1 MASTDGSSTRFLR
14 GSWDTWAAKL
24 LWKIVSLGSFLGD
37 DRRQWGRHTECR
49 DSFGWKSQNL
59 QGFSDKP
66 SGKTDELV
74 CIFEASGC
82 ADQHMWG
89 HVIVMI
95 QARVTNLT
103 VCQGGSGH
111 RSKESDN
118 FRNLVALHSNPGFLA
133 YSPWDLGESYLTS
146 VQLNGGNFTYFKSTK
161 CLIHS

>member
-1 MASTDGSSTRFLR
+1 
-14 GSWDTWAAKL
+14 
-24 LWKIVSLGSFLGD
+24 
-37 DRRQWGRHTECR
+37 
-49 DSFGWKSQNL
+49 
-59 QGFSDKP
+59 
-66 SGKTDELV
+66 
-74 CIFEASGC
+74 
-82 ADQHMWG
+82 
-89 HVIVMI
+89 MI